1 MRKLFA
7 CIFTFL
13 FAMILCLPTDIF
25 ASETYDLKLQ
35 WEETITD
42 PILLDK
48 MISEEDIDVPE
59 GYELESVVV
68 SSYTADDNE
77 DDLDNI
83 NEDFTKDNSA
93 TPLLF
98 DTWKVKNSKKVA
110 SNFSFQ
116 NSPIISDWIDGPAKY
131 SQQFVEKVA
140 ASFSSELSVS
150 ADIIKAGVGFSVS
163 DSRTFT
169 RNYSTKIPKNKK
181 INIKVFGNY
190 DKYKFSIYK
199 NDNYVG
205 QGYAYK
211 PVGLKIERSIF
222 KLKR

>member
-77 DDLDNI
+77 NDLDNI
-83 NEDFTKDNSA
+83 N
-93 TPLLF
+93 
-98 DTWKVKNSKKVA
+98 
-110 SNFSFQ
+110 
-116 NSPIISDWIDGPAKY
+116 
-131 SQQFVEKVA
+131 
-140 ASFSSELSVS
+140 
-150 ADIIKAGVGFSVS
+150 
-163 DSRTFT
+163 
-169 RNYSTKIPKNKK
+169 
-181 INIKVFGNY
+181 
-190 DKYKFSIYK
+190 
-199 NDNYVG
+199 
-205 QGYAYK
+205 
-211 PVGLKIERSIF
+211 
-222 KLKR
+222 